1 MTIPKSASAVLAFDV
16 GGTDTKA
23 GLVLSAAPGEI
34 PEIRDIQRF
43 PTALSVEQPGEVL
56 VDFLAGLVER
66 YAERHPEFDVD
77 AIGVSVPGLVDE
89 QQGIGIYA
97 ANLGWHDY
105 PFKAKLEERLA
116 RPVAF
121 GHDVGVAGDAEVA
134 LGAGQGAENAMILVV
149 GTGIAAAL
157 YIDGRRLRAA
167 GYAGEVGHAMAPAPG
182 GGLKIMEA
190 TGSAGAITRRYAEAS
205 EGFSGGAREVL
216 QLAQSGDAVA
226 AAIWA
231 EAIAALAF
239 SIAQTVAMIGVS
251 KVVIGG
257 GLAESGDAL
266 FQPLAAEID
275 KLLTFQPRPTL
286 IRASLGQDAGLIG
299 SALNAQ
305 KLLVQETELLSSS
318 AGSVAGQESAP

>member
-1 MTIPKSASAVLAFDV
+1 MTIPHSVRAILAFDV

-43 PTALSVEQPGEVL
+43 PTALDAEQPGEVL
-56 VDFLAGLVER
+56 VEFLAGLVDR
-66 YAERHPEFDVD
+66 YTAAHPEFAVD

-97 ANLGWHDY
+97 ANLGWRDY
-105 PFKAKLEERLA
+105 PFKASLQERLA

-157 YIDGRRLRAA
+157 YVDGRRLRAA

-190 TGSAGAITRRYAEAS
+190 TGSAGAITRRYAAAS
-205 EGFSGGAREVL
+205 TGFIGGAREVL
-216 QLAQSGDAVA
+216 ERAQHGDALA
-226 AAIWA
+226 AGIWS

-239 SIAQTVAMIGVS
+239 SIAQAVAMIGVS

-257 GLAESGDAL
+257 GLAESGAAL
-266 FQPLAAEID
+266 FEPLAAEID
-275 KLLTFQPRPTL
+275 KLLTFQPRPSL
-286 IRASLGQDAGLIG
+286 IKASLGQDAGLIG

-305 KLLVQETELLSSS
+305 ALLAQQDESLSVSTDNGEGLE
-318 AGSVAGQESAP
+318 AIL